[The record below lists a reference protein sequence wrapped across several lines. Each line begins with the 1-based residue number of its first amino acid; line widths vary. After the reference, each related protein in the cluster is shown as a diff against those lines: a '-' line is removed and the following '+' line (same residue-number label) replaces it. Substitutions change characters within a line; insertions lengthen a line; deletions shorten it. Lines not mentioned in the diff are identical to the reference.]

1 MTGRNGSDERYK
13 ALYQKYWWR
22 IVRFL
27 MRAFRL
33 SEDDAEDLA
42 QDVFLRVFRTI
53 EDYRGDAEWAFLEV
67 TARNLG
73 LNRVRGLSTQK
84 RKGEKVEIDDPNVRF
99 EPAAAEG
106 PDYADRENEA
116 LRRKRLH
123 DAMRAL
129 PDGQRQC
136 LQLYLDDFS
145 YEEIARALRI
155 STDAVKS
162 RLRDAKKL
170 LRARLGDLEL
180 PEDE

>member
-1 MTGRNGSDERYK
+1 MTGRNGSDERFR
-13 ALYQKYWWR
+13 ALYQKYYWR

-33 SEDDAEDLA
+33 SQEDAEELA
-42 QDVFLRVFRTI
+42 QDVFVRVFRTI

-73 LNRVRGLSTQK
+73 LNRVRGLNTQK
-84 RKGEKVEIDDPNVRF
+84 RKGEKVEIDDPNVAF
-99 EPAAAEG
+99 EPVAPEG
-106 PDYADRENEA
+106 PDYAERQGDVVR
-116 LRRKRLH
+116 LRQLH
-123 DAMRAL
+123 DAIREL

-136 LQLYLDDFS
+136 LQLYIDDFS
-145 YEEIARALRI
+145 YDEIARALRI

-170 LRARLGDLEL
+170 LRARLGDIEL